1 MKIKRGDCVMFIGSS
16 REQVNWGG
24 NDNPD
29 DVLVRGK
36 EYIVE
41 QTEYHTSHTKLILA
55 GYEGKYNSVSF
66 LKCGRL

>member
-1 MKIKRGDCVMFIGSS
+1 MMRIKQGDCVMFIGSS

-41 QTEYHTSHTKLILA
+41 QTEVHTSHTKLMLA

-66 LKCGRL
+66 IRCG